1 MTTGKQ
7 AAWGETG
14 RLAGRVRIG
23 GSPGA
28 LGTMRQGDAGQL
40 LMIETM

>member
-28 LGTMRQGDAGQL
+28 LGKCAKAMQAGSS
-40 LMIETM
+40 